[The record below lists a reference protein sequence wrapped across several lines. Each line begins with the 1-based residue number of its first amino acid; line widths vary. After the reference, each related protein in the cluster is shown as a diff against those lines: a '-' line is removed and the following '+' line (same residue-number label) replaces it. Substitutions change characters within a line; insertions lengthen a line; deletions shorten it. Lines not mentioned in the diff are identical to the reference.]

1 MSAPEQIVILPDD
14 LDTMIEESGKP
25 QLPTGKYLA
34 VIAGGEAKVSDNGK
48 NSYGITWKMIV
59 NSNPDSFTDGW
70 DTEAQTIPVNMYT
83 YIGKLVNGRLTD
95 TDKGWAFI
103 KLMKFLG
110 VSGKALNIKEH
121 VGRQIGVVIE
131 HRPGKDDQDAM
142 KADPTF
148 VPDQLF
154 LGIKTVLSYSIG
166 DDVCPKLSYLFG
178 EEGADEPIEE
188 DVAVEPKAEE
198 KASEAETPKKKR
210 GAKADKPEGE
220 PDPAW

>member
-1 MSAPEQIVILPDD
+1 MSTPDTIVILPDD

-178 EEGADEPIEE
+178 EEGADEPVEE
-188 DVAVEPKAEE
+188 QDEDTAPEAKAE
-198 KASEAETPKKKR
+198 ETPKKKR
-210 GAKADKPEGE
+210 TPKADKSDAEKGD
-220 PDPAW
+220 DPAW